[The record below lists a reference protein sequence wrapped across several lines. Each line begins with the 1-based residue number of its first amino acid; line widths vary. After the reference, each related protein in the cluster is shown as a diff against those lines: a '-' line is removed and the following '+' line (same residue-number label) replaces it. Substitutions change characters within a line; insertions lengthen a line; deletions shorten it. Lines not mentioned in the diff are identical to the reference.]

1 MSAGLIRKE
10 LRGQWPF
17 LFLGLALLALEIIE
31 ILREQWDLRPLS
43 ITFHN
48 LDQFLAA
55 QFVIAFAVG
64 TGLLMRE
71 IDDGTLTFLD
81 GLPLTRAHIFAAK
94 LTAACMVLLV
104 YPLGFLGLLSVLHLM
119 GRESL
124 DHALQPTLI
133 ATQAALAVLLTCA
146 GVACGLLLGFLRS
159 LSWMSLALM
168 AIAIKVLSMKWPRF
182 SALNPAGALTIHPVG
197 AHAHLS
203 MEGVAV
209 QSAALL
215 IFGLP
220 AYWLFNMSGA
230 GRRRQ
235 FQLQLSRPLISALVT
250 VATAAALLGAVFVY
264 TKSAVER
271 QPRQSATGNVDSAQ
285 FTPTAAGHAQTL
297 HFTFSYPAQQSEQVQ
312 VLLQH
317 ADEIFANV
325 AKQLDIGGGP
335 AIDVDLSGSEDNTE
349 GTAFFDRIR
358 MFANGTD
365 PLAVLAHET
374 THVFADRL
382 AGGDRERELGK
393 MEAFNEGLAH
403 WVEKKLSTGSGVSD
417 VDKLQAA
424 IVSRRHM
431 VSARQLTDMDAVARE
446 VDLNLQYPLGAA
458 LIDVLVKRNGADAP
472 KRILLTIGRPDFPRD
487 LKGVELWQ
495 AAFQISG
502 IDLAVVFED
511 YTRRLKGWEDEN
523 SALIDDLPR
532 PRGSLVR
539 TPDFVGVSLRTDG
552 PLDEDS
558 RLVVRFRPQDD
569 SPLREYA
576 TLYPQKRI
584 AWRSIKAIAN
594 QKVCFQPGLRTHGI
608 VVYEAWTCL
617 SLDSAAEY
625 KRPEQAGS
633 KPTNPHGA

>member
-1 MSAGLIRKE
+1 MNAGLLRKE

-17 LFLGLALLALEIIE
+17 MFLGLALLVLEIVE

-43 ITFHN
+43 VTFHN
-48 LDQFLAA
+48 FDQFLAA

-64 TGLLMRE
+64 TGLLMRD

-81 GLPLTRAHIFAAK
+81 GLPLTRARIFAAK
-94 LTAACMVLLV
+94 LIAGCLVLLI
-104 YPLGFLGLLSVLHLM
+104 YPLGFLLLLSVLHLM

-124 DHALQPTLI
+124 DYALHPTLI
-133 ATQAALAVLLTCA
+133 ATQAALAVLLTCG
-146 GVACGLLLGFLRS
+146 GVTCGLLLGFLRS
-159 LSWMSLALM
+159 LSWMCLALM
-168 AIAIKVLSMKWPRF
+168 AIALKVLSMKWPRF
-182 SALNPAGALTIHPVG
+182 SVLNPAEALTIHPVG
-197 AHAHLS
+197 AHVHLS
-203 MEGVAV
+203 WESVAV
-209 QSAALL
+209 QSAAVL
-215 IFGLP
+215 IFALP

-250 VATAAALLGAVFVY
+250 VATGAALVGAVFVY
-264 TKSAVER
+264 TKSAMR
-271 QPRQSATGNVDSAQ
+271 GQPRQNSAAAVDTAQ
-285 FTPTAAGHAQTL
+285 FTPAAAGHAQTL
-297 HFTFSYPAQQSEQVQ
+297 HYTFSYPAQQSEQVQ

-317 ADEIFANV
+317 ADEVFANV
-325 AKQLDIGGGP
+325 AKQLDIDGGA

-349 GTAFFDRIR
+349 GAAFFDRIR
-358 MFANGTD
+358 MFANGTE
-365 PLAVLAHET
+365 PLDVLAHET
-374 THVFADRL
+374 THVFADRM

-403 WVEKKLSTGSGVSD
+403 WVEKKLSSGSGVTD
-417 VDKLQAA
+417 VDQLQAA

-431 VSARQLTDMDAVARE
+431 VSARQLTDMSALARE
-446 VDLNLQYPLGAA
+446 VDLNLQYPLGAV

-472 KRILLTIGRPDFPRD
+472 KKILLTIGRADFPRD

-495 AAFQISG
+495 AAFQMSG
-502 IDLAVVFED
+502 IDLAEVLED
-511 YTRRLKGWEDEN
+511 YTHRVKGWGDED

-539 TPDFVGVSLRTDG
+539 KPELVGVSLRTDV

-558 RLVVRFRPQDD
+558 SLVVRFRPRDD

-576 TLYPQKRI
+576 TIYPQGRI

-594 QKVCFQPGLRTHGI
+594 QKVCFQPGLRSHGI
-608 VVYEAWTCL
+608 VIYEAWTCL

-625 KRPEQAGS
+625 KRRDPSSSAPP
-633 KPTNPHGA
+633 K